1 MNTQVNA
8 IAVNR
13 FGLGQTP
20 SNSITLN
27 PQGWL
32 LSQLEQ
38 YQVKPSAWAT
48 QTSSVLLIE
57 QLADMRAEI
66 KSDKD
71 NDKVAK
77 RSLMRLVKDDYSQAV
92 DARVLS
98 ALETQ
103 TPFVERLVHFWAN
116 HFAISVQKPAIY
128 SLAGAFELEAIRP
141 FVLGQFSYMLLA
153 VEQHP
158 AMLLY
163 LDQARSIGPNSPIA
177 QRAHRRKPEKN
188 IGLNENLARKIL
200 ELHTLGVQGGY
211 SQQDVTEFAKAMT
224 GWSVAHL
231 EQPKKQTVVNGK
243 HGFQFRP
250 FIHEPGNR
258 LILGKRYSQEGIAQ
272 AKAVL
277 LDLALHP
284 STAQHIATKLA
295 RHFVSDE
302 PPANLITQLTNAF
315 LNSRGHLSEVYRVLI
330 QATESWQT
338 ADSTSYPVSKFKT
351 PWEWMISSLRGLG
364 VRDLKTLKLAQL
376 LNQLG
381 QPVWNPGSPA
391 GYPDT
396 MAHWAS
402 PNALIRRVEVAQRL
416 AAQHQAQDARKLA
429 QQLLFSGV
437 SDASAT
443 QIQRAESNTTALALL
458 LVSPEFLRR

>member
-1 MNTQVNA
+1 MTSQALA

-13 FGLGQTP
+13 FGLGHTP
-20 SNSITLN
+20 NNTITQN
-27 PQGWL
+27 PQTWL
-32 LSQLEQ
+32 LSQLAQ
-38 YQVKPSAWAT
+38 YQAKPKAWAS
-48 QTSSVLLIE
+48 QTDSAVLIGR
-57 QLADMRAEI
+57 LAEMRAEI
-66 KSDKD
+66 KEDKD
-71 NDKVAK
+71 KAAK
-77 RSLMRLVKDDYSQAV
+77 KALMRLIRDDYSEAV
-92 DARVLS
+92 EARVLS
-98 ALETQ
+98 ALQTQ

-141 FVLGQFSYMLLA
+141 FVLGQFSDMLLA

-188 IGLNENLARKIL
+188 IGLNENLAREIL

-224 GWSVAHL
+224 GWSVANL

-315 LNSRGHLSEVYRVLI
+315 LNSRGNLSEVYRVLI
-330 QATESWQT
+330 QAPESWQS
-338 ADSTSYPVSKFKT
+338 ANASSPQVAKFKT
-351 PWEWMISSLRGLG
+351 PWEWLISSLRGLG
-364 VRDLKTLKLAQL
+364 VSELKSLKVAQL

-437 SDASAT
+437 SDATAT